1 MRSLLFS
8 ALPLLLSAHSILD
21 FGALPGL
28 EENTTTAFQNAFA
41 MQSAIAAANAS
52 DIAGDRTVEVPKG
65 YTFVMMPVHAEFL
78 I

>member
-1 MRSLLFS
+1 LLS

-41 MQSAIAAANAS
+41 MKSAITAANAS
-52 DIAGDRTVEVPKG
+52 ESGDRTVEVPKG
-65 YTFVMMPVHAEFL
+65 YTFMMMPVAAEFL
-78 I
+78 K

>member
-41 MQSAIAAANAS
+41 MKSAIAAANAS
-52 DIAGDRTVEVPKG
+52 ESGDRTVEVPKG
-65 YTFVMMPVHAEFL
+65 YTFMMMPVAAEFL
-78 I
+78 K

>member
-8 ALPLLLSAHSILD
+8 TLPLLLSAHSILD

-41 MQSAIAAANAS
+41 MKSAIAAANAS
-52 DIAGDRTVEVPKG
+52 ERGDRTVEVPKG
-65 YTFVMMPVHAEFL
+65 YTFLMMPVAAEFL
-78 I
+78 